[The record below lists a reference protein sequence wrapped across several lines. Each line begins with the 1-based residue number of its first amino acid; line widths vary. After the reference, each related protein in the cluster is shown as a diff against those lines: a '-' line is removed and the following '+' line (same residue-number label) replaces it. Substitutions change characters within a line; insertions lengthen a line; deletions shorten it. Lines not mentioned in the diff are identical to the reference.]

1 MTNLNR
7 RTLLGTAAAAAL
19 AAPSP
24 RAWAASNSID
34 FSDPQHKL
42 DAYVRMRNRGD
53 GQKSYT
59 RYSGTFF
66 IKLEGEVAVPILG
79 IEGMSW
85 GRCERQAD
93 GTYLYAMQEAGYHTD
108 LATRAV
114 VDEWVNPVTGQT
126 VQPKHYRSGQTS
138 TFTPTSVLPNITR
151 RPEGLEYN
159 GVITPATV
167 IDDTVWCSEDLFV
180 KFPNPRER
188 YEDEREWSG
197 PYRISNSLATHMVKL
212 ADLEDRDRAFVP
224 SSMSYTTLNSWRGW
238 MKMGQTPGMI
248 SWRLKGKKFE
258 SPDLLDDWIS
268 QRIDSDH
275 PDLLAG

>member
-1 MTNLNR
+1 MTSVTR
-7 RTLLGTAAAAAL
+7 RTLLGTTGTAAL
-19 AAPSP
+19 LAGAP
-24 RAWAASNSID
+24 RVGAASHSID
-34 FSDPQHKL
+34 FSDPQQKL

-53 GQKSYT
+53 GRKSYT

-66 IKLEGEVAVPILG
+66 MKLDGEVAVPILG

-93 GTYLYAMQEAGYHTD
+93 GTYLYSMQEAGYHTD
-108 LATRAV
+108 LVNREI
-114 VDEWVNPVTGQT
+114 VDEWVNPVNGLT
-126 VQPKHYRSGQTS
+126 VVPKHYRSGQTS
-138 TFTPTSVLPNITR
+138 TFTPTSVLPNIAR
-151 RPEGLEYN
+151 RPEGLEYK

-238 MKMGQTPGMI
+238 MKMGQTQGMI

-258 SPDLLDDWIS
+258 SADMVDDWIS
-268 QRIDSDH
+268 QRIHKDH